1 MKTQLLDNVTSWI
14 VDDRLA
20 AIILQSWESAL
31 REEPETASVD
41 DNLGPVHCYFFFEM
55 SPSIALLATTC
66 CDSSRTSV
74 WSAVQRG

>member
-41 DNLGPVHCYFFFEM
+41 DNLGPVHC
-55 SPSIALLATTC
+55 
-66 CDSSRTSV
+66 
-74 WSAVQRG
+74 